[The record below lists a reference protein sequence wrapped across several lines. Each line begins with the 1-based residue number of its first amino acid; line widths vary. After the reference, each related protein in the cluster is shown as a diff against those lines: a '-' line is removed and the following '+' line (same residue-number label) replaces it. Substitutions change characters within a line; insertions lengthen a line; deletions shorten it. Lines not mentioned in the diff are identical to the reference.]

1 MIRTQFGIF
10 ISLLIIIGVAA
21 AGCTR
26 TQQGAAIGGAA
37 GGLTGYML
45 TKDEDQGTQIV
56 AVVAGAA
63 AGGLIGGAIGNYM
76 DKADEE
82 RVQKELRQ
90 TPTGEERHWTNP
102 QTGHRFT
109 IKPISDV
116 QTDSEGRRYREATLY
131 GRKKGSDKLDV
142 SSEKMYLDTPS

>member
-1 MIRTQFGIF
+1 MIGKQFRF
-10 ISLLIIIGVAA
+10 FFSLLIIIQFAA

-26 TQQGAAIGGAA
+26 TQQGAAVGGAA

-45 TKDEDQGTQIV
+45 TKDKDQGTQIA
-56 AVVAGAA
+56 AVVAGVAV
-63 AGGLIGGAIGNYM
+63 GGLIGGAIGNYM

-82 RVQKELRQ
+82 RLQKELRQ

-109 IKPISDV
+109 IKPISDIR
-116 QTDSEGRRYREATLY
+116 TDSDGRRYREATLY

-142 SSEKMYLDTPS
+142 ASEKIYLDNP

>member
-1 MIRTQFGIF
+1 MSRKQFGIF
-10 ISLLIIIGVAA
+10 FSLLIIIQVAA

-45 TKDEDQGTQIV
+45 TKDEDQVTQIA

-63 AGGLIGGAIGNYM
+63 VGGLIGGVIGNYM

-82 RVQKELRQ
+82 RLQKELRQ

-131 GRKKGSDKLDV
+131 GRKKGSDKLDAAT
-142 SSEKMYLDTPS
+142 EKIYLDNP

>member
-1 MIRTQFGIF
+1 MIRKQFGIF
-10 ISLLIIIGVAA
+10 FSLLIIIQFAA

-45 TKDEDQGTQIV
+45 AKDEDQVTQIA

-63 AGGLIGGAIGNYM
+63 VGGLIGGAVGNYM

-82 RVQKELRQ
+82 RLQKELRQ

-102 QTGHRFT
+102 ETGHRFT

-116 QTDSEGRRYREATLY
+116 QTDSEGRKYREATLY

-142 SSEKMYLDTPS
+142 ATEKIYLDTP

>member
-1 MIRTQFGIF
+1 MIRKHFAIF
-10 ISLLIIIGVAA
+10 FSLLFIIQVAA

-26 TQQGAAIGGAA
+26 TQQGAAVGGAA
-37 GGLTGYML
+37 GGLTGFLL
-45 TKDEDQGTQIV
+45 TKDEDQETQIV

-63 AGGLIGGAIGNYM
+63 IGGLIGGAIGNYM

-82 RVQKELRQ
+82 RLQKELRQ

-109 IKPISDV
+109 IKPISEV
-116 QTDSEGRRYREATLY
+116 QTDSEGRKYREATLY

-142 SSEKMYLDTPS
+142 ATEKIYLDNP

>member
-1 MIRTQFGIF
+1 MIQKQCGIIF
-10 ISLLIIIGVAA
+10 SLLIILQVAA

-37 GGLTGYML
+37 GGVAGYLLTED
-45 TKDEDQGTQIV
+45 KDQGTQIA

-63 AGGLIGGAIGNYM
+63 VGGLIGGAIGNYM
-76 DKADEE
+76 DKADEA
-82 RVQKELRQ
+82 RLQKELRQ

-102 QTGHRFT
+102 KTGHRFT

-116 QTDSEGRRYREATLY
+116 QTDSNGRRYREVTLY

-142 SSEKMYLDTPS
+142 SSEKMYLDTP

>member
-10 ISLLIIIGVAA
+10 ISLLIVIQVCA

-63 AGGLIGGAIGNYM
+63 VGGLIGGAIGNYM
-76 DKADEE
+76 DKTDEE

>member
-1 MIRTQFGIF
+1 MIRKQFGIF
-10 ISLLIIIGVAA
+10 FSLLIIIQFAA

-45 TKDEDQGTQIV
+45 TQDEDQVTQIA

-63 AGGLIGGAIGNYM
+63 VGGLVGGVIGNYM

-82 RVQKELRQ
+82 RLQKELRQ
-90 TPTGEERHWTNP
+90 TPTGKERHWTNP

-131 GRKKGSDKLDV
+131 GRKNGSDKLDV
-142 SSEKMYLDTPS
+142 ATEKIYLDTP

>member
-1 MIRTQFGIF
+1 MIRKQFGIF
-10 ISLLIIIGVAA
+10 FSLLIIIQVAA

-45 TKDEDQGTQIV
+45 TKDKDQGTQIA

-63 AGGLIGGAIGNYM
+63 VGGLIGGAIGNYM
-76 DKADEE
+76 DKADEK
-82 RVQKELRQ
+82 RLQKELRQ

-116 QTDSEGRRYREATLY
+116 QKDSEGRRYREATLY
-131 GRKKGSDKLDV
+131 GRKKGSEKLDV
-142 SSEKMYLDTPS
+142 ATEKIYLDNP

>member
-1 MIRTQFGIF
+1 MTRIQFGIF
-10 ISLLIIIGVAA
+10 FSLLIIIQAAA

-45 TKDEDQGTQIV
+45 TKDKDQVTQIA

-63 AGGLIGGAIGNYM
+63 VGGLIGGAIGNYM

-82 RVQKELRQ
+82 RLQKELRQ
-90 TPTGEERHWTNP
+90 TPTGKERHWTNP
-102 QTGHRFT
+102 RTGHRFT
-109 IKPISDV
+109 IKPISDI
-116 QTDSEGRRYREATLY
+116 QTDSEGQRYREATLY

-142 SSEKMYLDTPS
+142 ATEKIYLDNP

>member
-1 MIRTQFGIF
+1 MIRKQFGIF
-10 ISLLIIIGVAA
+10 FSLFIIIQIAA

-45 TKDEDQGTQIV
+45 TKDEDQVTQIA

-63 AGGLIGGAIGNYM
+63 VGGLIGGVIGNYM

-82 RVQKELRQ
+82 RLQKVLRQ

-142 SSEKMYLDTPS
+142 ATEKIYLDNP

>member
-1 MIRTQFGIF
+1 MIGKQLGIF
-10 ISLLIIIGVAA
+10 FSLLIIIQVAA

-45 TKDEDQGTQIV
+45 TKDEDQVTQIA

-63 AGGLIGGAIGNYM
+63 VGGLIGGVIGNYM

-82 RVQKELRQ
+82 RLQKELRQ

-109 IKPISDV
+109 IKPLSDV

-131 GRKKGSDKLDV
+131 GRQKGSDKLDV
-142 SSEKMYLDTPS
+142 ATEKIYLDNP

>member
-1 MIRTQFGIF
+1 MSRKQFGTF
-10 ISLLIIIGVAA
+10 FSLLIIIQVAA

-45 TKDEDQGTQIV
+45 TKDEDQVTQIA

-63 AGGLIGGAIGNYM
+63 VGGLIGGVIGNYM

-82 RVQKELRQ
+82 RLQKELRQ

-116 QTDSEGRRYREATLY
+116 ETDSEGRRYREATLY

-142 SSEKMYLDTPS
+142 ATEKIYLDNP

>member
-1 MIRTQFGIF
+1 MIRKQFGIF
-10 ISLLIIIGVAA
+10 FSLLIIIQVAA

-26 TQQGAAIGGAA
+26 TQQGAVIGGAA

-45 TKDEDQGTQIV
+45 TKDKDQGTQIA

-63 AGGLIGGAIGNYM
+63 VGGLIGGAIGNYM

-82 RVQKELRQ
+82 RLQKELRQ

-142 SSEKMYLDTPS
+142 ATEKIYLDNP

>member
-1 MIRTQFGIF
+1 MSRKQFGIF
-10 ISLLIIIGVAA
+10 FSLLIIIQVAA
-21 AGCTR
+21 TGCTR

-45 TKDEDQGTQIV
+45 TKDEDQVTQIA

-63 AGGLIGGAIGNYM
+63 VGGLIGGVIGNYM

-82 RVQKELRQ
+82 RLQKELSQ

-116 QTDSEGRRYREATLY
+116 QTDSEGRRYREANLY

-142 SSEKMYLDTPS
+142 ATEKIYLDNP

>member
-1 MIRTQFGIF
+1 MTRAHYGIF
-10 ISLLIIIGVAA
+10 FSLLIIIQVAA

-45 TKDEDQGTQIV
+45 TKDEDQVTRIA

-63 AGGLIGGAIGNYM
+63 VGGLIGGVIGNYM
-76 DKADEE
+76 DKADEA
-82 RVQKELRQ
+82 RLQNELRQ

-102 QTGHRFT
+102 KTGHRFT

-116 QTDSEGRRYREATLY
+116 QTDSEGRSYREATLY

-142 SSEKMYLDTPS
+142 ATEKIYLDNL

>member
-1 MIRTQFGIF
+1 MIGKHLGIF
-10 ISLLIIIGVAA
+10 FSLLIIIQVAA

-45 TKDEDQGTQIV
+45 TKDEDQVTQIA

-63 AGGLIGGAIGNYM
+63 VGGLIGGVIGNYM

-82 RVQKELRQ
+82 RLQKELRQ

-109 IKPISDV
+109 IKPLSDV

-131 GRKKGSDKLDV
+131 GRQKGSDKLDV
-142 SSEKMYLDTPS
+142 ATEKIYLDNP

>member
-1 MIRTQFGIF
+1 MIRKQFGIF
-10 ISLLIIIGVAA
+10 FSLLIIIQVAA

-26 TQQGAAIGGAA
+26 TQQGAVIGGAA

-45 TKDEDQGTQIV
+45 TKDEDQGTQIA

-63 AGGLIGGAIGNYM
+63 VGGLIGGAIGNYM
-76 DKADEE
+76 DKADDE
-82 RVQKELRQ
+82 RLQKELRQ

-116 QTDSEGRRYREATLY
+116 QTDSEGRRYREANLY

-142 SSEKMYLDTPS
+142 ATKKIYLDNP

>member
-1 MIRTQFGIF
+1 MIRKQFGIF
-10 ISLLIIIGVAA
+10 LSLLIIIQFAA

-26 TQQGAAIGGAA
+26 TQQGAAIGGAV

-45 TKDEDQGTQIV
+45 TKDEDQGTQI
-56 AVVAGAA
+56 AAAVAGAA
-63 AGGLIGGAIGNYM
+63 VGGLIGGAIGNYM

-82 RVQKELRQ
+82 RLQKELRK

-116 QTDSEGRRYREATLY
+116 QTDSEGRTYREATLY
-131 GRKKGSDKLDV
+131 GRKKGSNKLDFTT
-142 SSEKMYLDTPS
+142 EKIYLDTL

>member
-1 MIRTQFGIF
+1 MIRTKFGIF

-45 TKDEDQGTQIV
+45 TKDEERGTQIV
-56 AVVAGAA
+56 AVAAGAA
-63 AGGLIGGAIGNYM
+63 LGGLIGGAIGNYM

>member
-1 MIRTQFGIF
+1 MIRKQFGIF
-10 ISLLIIIGVAA
+10 FSLLIIIQVAA

-45 TKDEDQGTQIV
+45 TKDKDQGTQIA

-63 AGGLIGGAIGNYM
+63 VGGLIGGAIGNYM

-82 RVQKELRQ
+82 RLQKELRQ

-109 IKPISDV
+109 IKPIGDV
-116 QTDSEGRRYREATLY
+116 QTDSEGRKYREATLY
-131 GRKKGSDKLDV
+131 GRKKGSEKLDV
-142 SSEKMYLDTPS
+142 ATEKIYLDNP

>member
-1 MIRTQFGIF
+1 MISKHLGIF
-10 ISLLIIIGVAA
+10 FSLLIIIQVAA

-45 TKDEDQGTQIV
+45 TKDEDQVTQIA

-63 AGGLIGGAIGNYM
+63 VGGLIGGVIGNYM

-82 RVQKELRQ
+82 RLQ
-90 TPTGEERHWTNP
+90 
-102 QTGHRFT
+102 
-109 IKPISDV
+109 SDV

-131 GRKKGSDKLDV
+131 GRQKGSDKLDV
-142 SSEKMYLDTPS
+142 ATEKIYLDNP

>member
-1 MIRTQFGIF
+1 MIRKQFGIF
-10 ISLLIIIGVAA
+10 LILLIIIGVAG

-45 TKDEDQGTQIV
+45 TKDADQGTQIA

-63 AGGLIGGAIGNYM
+63 VGGLIGGVIGNYM

-82 RVQKELRQ
+82 RLQKELRQ
-90 TPTGEERHWTNP
+90 TPTGEQRHWTNP

-116 QTDSEGRRYREATLY
+116 QTDSEGRRYREATLF

-142 SSEKMYLDTPS
+142 TTGNIYLDTP

>member
-1 MIRTQFGIF
+1 MISKQFGIF
-10 ISLLIIIGVAA
+10 VSLLIIIPLAA

-37 GGLTGYML
+37 GGITGYML
-45 TKDEDQGTQIV
+45 TKDKDQGTQIV

-63 AGGLIGGAIGNYM
+63 MGGLIGGAIGNYM

-82 RVQKELRQ
+82 RLQKELKQ
-90 TPTGEERHWTNP
+90 APTGEQRHWTNP
-102 QTGHRFT
+102 KTGHRFT

-116 QTDSEGRRYREATLY
+116 QTDSEGRRYREATLF
-131 GRKKGSDKLDV
+131 GRQKGSDTLDV
-142 SSEKMYLDTPS
+142 TTGKIYLEEA

>member
-63 AGGLIGGAIGNYM
+63 LGGLIGGAIGNYM

-116 QTDSEGRRYREATLY
+116 QTDNEGRKYREATLY

-142 SSEKMYLDTPS
+142 TTGNIYLDTT